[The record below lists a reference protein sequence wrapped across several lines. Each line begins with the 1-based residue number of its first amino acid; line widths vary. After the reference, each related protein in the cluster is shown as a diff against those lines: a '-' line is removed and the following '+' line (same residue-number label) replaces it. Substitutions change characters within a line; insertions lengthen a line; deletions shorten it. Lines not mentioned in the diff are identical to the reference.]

1 MLKNKQTKLIII
13 SAFWV
18 SLIFTPVNFDALIIP
33 KLWIIVVLG
42 FLFVPILVRN
52 IRLFLFTRWQR
63 LALIFSTLFV
73 LQMIIVIIKSQ
84 APIEQQ
90 LFGRTGRG
98 LGFLLYFSCLILFL
112 AMTIFTNSQTLHLLV
127 KFLGLS
133 GVLSSAY
140 AIVQRLGIDIFSW
153 DSRTN
158 GIIGT
163 LGNPNFQSSFAAM
176 ALVPALVY
184 TFKLKFKYLWQILFL
199 LTCLATIYFTQST
212 QGYVAIGAAITILV
226 LYFVWFRSRSL
237 FIALSSFSFLL
248 GILSVLGMVNKG
260 PFSYWF
266 YKISVQSR
274 GDFWRSGL
282 SAIKDNLIFG
292 SGLDSFGDIFLIYRD
307 RVSIEMTDN
316 AHNYFIEFGATGG
329 LPLVIIYILITTITL
344 LNFISVQKKIGQFDL
359 SLVSIFCAWTIFQL
373 QSVISP
379 GSISLIF
386 WNFII
391 SGFIIGYNSTLEN
404 KSTHFEVKFTKLG
417 KWLEFRIPFVMALI
431 GFIIV
436 FPLFRNDLL
445 LKQGIRDRNANV
457 LMQALT
463 SYPQSSHKYNVFVQE
478 LFKSNLLPQALEMG
492 RAAVKFN
499 SNSVSAWAIIF
510 VNPEAPIAERIEAKK
525 QILRLDPLNTEVFK
539 YKLD

>member
-33 KLWIIVVLG
+33 KLWLIVVLG

-52 IRLFLFTRWQR
+52 ARLFLFTRWQR
-63 LALIFSTLFV
+63 LAVIFSTLFV

-84 APIEQQ
+84 APFEQQ

-98 LGFLLYFSCLILFL
+98 LGFLLYFSSLILFL

-344 LNFISVQKKIGQFDL
+344 LNFISVQKKIGQLDL

-404 KSTHFEVKFTKLG
+404 KSSHFEVKFTKLG

-463 SYPQSSHKYNVFVQE
+463 SYPQSSLKYNVFVQE